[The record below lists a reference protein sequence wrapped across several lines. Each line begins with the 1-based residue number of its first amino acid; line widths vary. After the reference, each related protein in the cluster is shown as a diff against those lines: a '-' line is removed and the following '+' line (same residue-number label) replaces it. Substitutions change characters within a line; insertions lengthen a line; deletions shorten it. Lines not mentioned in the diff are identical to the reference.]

1 VGRSGLAPVSIVKSF
16 TRYRSCDPPVP
27 DRTASAH
34 EVRDDVSLQTAEPV
48 TNLEASR
55 TQSLLLPR
63 EHMIKRK
70 AVESRWQAMLDI
82 ASAPAGAHLPAAVP
96 TERRNLAA
104 RHALLCRI
112 HSEFEEMPGLS
123 LTLVQAARLFGLPH
137 GIASRILDRL
147 TDARVLR
154 QMGDGQFALGTDNS

>member
-1 VGRSGLAPVSIVKSF
+1 M
-16 TRYRSCDPPVP
+16 
-27 DRTASAH
+27 
-34 EVRDDVSLQTAEPV
+34 
-48 TNLEASR
+48 
-55 TQSLLLPR
+55 LPR

-70 AVESRWQAMLDI
+70 AVESRWQAILDI
-82 ASAPAGAHLPAAVP
+82 TLTPAGTHLPAAVP
-96 TERRNLAA
+96 AERRNVAA

-123 LTLVQAARLFGLPH
+123 LTPGQAARLFGLSH

-154 QMGDGQFALGTDNS
+154 QMGDGQFALRADKS